1 MVTATSPRALPSRG
15 RPTRP
20 PGRSRL
26 GAYATL
32 TGRRLMLSLR
42 TPRAILLPLAT
53 PVLIA
58 VVIAPALAKTASP
71 VAGIDYMTYLAV
83 GTAALVVPL
92 SCMQAGLGAIVD
104 RNTGAQPDLL
114 AAPIPRP
121 LLVLANLSAAL
132 IAGALQVCALVA
144 FSWWRGATF
153 HTTTAGVLWFA
164 GAAAVLAV
172 ATYGIAE
179 TLANRI
185 GSEQEYVNAIPTLG
199 IAPWFFAG
207 SLFPISSLP
216 GPIAAIAKL
225 LPVTHALALM
235 RYGVA
240 DPHATDLRG
249 IWGMTDP
256 TTMAA
261 LSLTVLAAYAAALTL
276 LSIRV
281 FTKAA
286 VR

>member
-1 MVTATSPRALPSRG
+1 
-15 RPTRP
+15 
-20 PGRSRL
+20 
-26 GAYATL
+26 
-32 TGRRLMLSLR
+32 
-42 TPRAILLPLAT
+42 
-53 PVLIA
+53 
-58 VVIAPALAKTASP
+58 
-71 VAGIDYMTYLAV
+71 
-83 GTAALVVPL
+83 
-92 SCMQAGLGAIVD
+92 MQAGLGAIVD
-104 RNTGAQPDLL
+104 RNTGARPDLL

-121 LLVLANLSAAL
+121 LLVFANLSAAL
-132 IAGALQVCALVA
+132 IAGILQVCALVM

-153 HTTTAGVLWFA
+153 HTTATGLLWFA
-164 GAAAVLAV
+164 GAAIGLAV
-172 ATYGIAE
+172 TTYGIAE

-185 GSEQEYVNAIPTLG
+185 RSEQEYVNAIPTLG

-207 SLFPISSLP
+207 SLFPISALP
-216 GPIAAIAKL
+216 GPIAAIAKA

-235 RYGVA
+235 RYAVA

-249 IWGMTDP
+249 IWGMTNP

-261 LSLTVLAAYAAALTL
+261 LSLTVLTGYAAALTL